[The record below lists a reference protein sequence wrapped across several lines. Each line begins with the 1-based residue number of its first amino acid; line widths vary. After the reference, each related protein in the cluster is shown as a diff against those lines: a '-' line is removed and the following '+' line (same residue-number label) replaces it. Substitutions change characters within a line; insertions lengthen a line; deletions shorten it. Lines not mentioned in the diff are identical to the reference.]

1 MRGTDSKQEAMFSY
15 VSAEARVPPKHPLRP
30 IRAMVSEALAQMDR
44 KFEKLYSQT
53 GRPSIAPERLI
64 RALLLQVLYT
74 IRSERLLMEQL
85 EYNLLFRWFV
95 GLSVDEPV
103 WDHSTFSKNRD
114 RLLEADV
121 ARELFQI
128 IVEQA
133 RMSGLLSDEHFS
145 IDGTMIDAWASHKS
159 FRPKDGSDDPPSGAG
174 RNATRD
180 FHGEQRLN
188 DTHASTTDPEAKLYR
203 KSKGTPAKLCYLG
216 HAISENRHGLV
227 VDACVTEANGTAER
241 SAAIEMLEGL
251 SGPVRCTVGADKAYD
266 TRDFV
271 AGIRDFNM
279 TPHVA
284 QNIDRRGGSAIDE
297 RTTRHVGYAL
307 SLRARKLIEEIF
319 GWSKDIGLLRRPK
332 FHGRDKI
339 EFAALLTFTGYN
351 LVRMRNLLAPAF
363 T

>member
-15 VSAEARVPPKHPLRP
+15 VSSEARIPPKHPLRP
-30 IRAMVSEALAQMDR
+30 IKALVSEALAQMDR

-74 IRSERLLMEQL
+74 IRSERLLVEQL

-95 GLSVDEPV
+95 GLSVDEPL

-114 RLLEADV
+114 RLLEADI

-133 RMSGLLSDEHFS
+133 RMTGLLSDEHFS
-145 IDGTMIDAWASHKS
+145 VDGTMIDAWASHKS
-159 FRPKDGSDDPPSGAG
+159 FRPKDGSDDPPSGG
-174 RNATRD
+174 SRNATRD

-188 DTHASTTDPEAKLYR
+188 ATHASTTDPEAKLYR

-216 HAISENRHGLV
+216 HAVSENRHGLV

-241 SAAIEMLEGL
+241 SAAIEMLQDL
-251 SGPVRCTVGADKAYD
+251 SGSVRCTVGADKAYD

-271 AGIRDFNM
+271 AGIRDINM

-284 QNIDRRGGSAIDE
+284 QNIDRRGGSAIND
-297 RTTRHVGYAL
+297 RTTRHAGYTL
-307 SLRARKLIEEIF
+307 SMRARKLIEEIF

-332 FHGRDKI
+332 FRGRDKI

>member
-15 VSAEARVPPKHPLRP
+15 VSPEARIPPKHPLRP
-30 IRAMVSEALAQMDR
+30 IKAMVSEALAQMDR
-44 KFEKLYSQT
+44 KFEQLYSQT

-64 RALLLQVLYT
+64 RALMLQVLYT
-74 IRSERLLMEQL
+74 IRSERLLVEQL

-114 RLLEADV
+114 RLLEADI

-133 RMSGLLSDEHFS
+133 RLTGLLSDEHFS
-145 IDGTMIDAWASHKS
+145 VDGTMIDAWASHKS
-159 FRPKDGSDDPPSGAG
+159 FRPKDGSDDPPSGGG
-174 RNATRD
+174 RNAARD

-188 DTHASTTDPEAKLYR
+188 DTHASRTDPEAKLYR

-216 HAISENRHGLV
+216 HAVSENRYGLV

-241 SAAIEMLEGL
+241 SAAIEMLQDL

-271 AGIRDFNM
+271 AGIREINM

-284 QNIDRRGGSAIDE
+284 QNIERRGGSSIND

-307 SLRARKLIEEIF
+307 SLRARKLIEEVF

-332 FHGRDKI
+332 FRGRDKI
-339 EFAALLTFTGYN
+339 EFAALMTFTGYN

>member
-15 VSAEARVPPKHPLRP
+15 VSPEARIPLKHPLRP
-30 IRAMVSEALAQMDR
+30 VKAMVSEALAQMDR

-74 IRSERLLMEQL
+74 IRSERLLVEQL

-103 WDHSTFSKNRD
+103 WDHSSFSKNRD
-114 RLLEADV
+114 RLLEADI
-121 ARELFQI
+121 ARELFEN

-133 RMSGLLSDEHFS
+133 RMTGLLSDEHFS
-145 IDGTMIDAWASHKS
+145 VDGTMIDAWASHKS
-159 FRPKDGSDDPPSGAG
+159 FRPKDGSDDPPSSGG
-174 RNATRD
+174 RNAARD
-180 FHGEQRLN
+180 FHGKQRTN

-216 HAISENRHGLV
+216 HAVSENRHGLV

-241 SAAIEMLEGL
+241 RAAIEMLKDL
-251 SGPVRCTVGADKAYD
+251 SGPVRSTVGADKAYD

-271 AGIRDFNM
+271 AGVRELNA

-284 QNIDRRGGSAIDE
+284 QNIERRGGSAVDE
-297 RTTRHVGYAL
+297 RTTRHVGYGL
-307 SLRARKLIEEIF
+307 SLKARKLIEEVF

-332 FHGRDKI
+332 VRGRDKI

-351 LVRMRNLLAPAF
+351 LIRMRNLLAPAF